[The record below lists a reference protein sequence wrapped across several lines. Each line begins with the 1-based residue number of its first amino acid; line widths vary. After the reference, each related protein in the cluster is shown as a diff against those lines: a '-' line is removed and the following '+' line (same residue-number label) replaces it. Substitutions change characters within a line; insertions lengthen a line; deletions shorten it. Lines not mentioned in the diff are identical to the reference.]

1 MEMIAVD
8 RGRSRLVLKAVEV
21 LALMLTASLFVLKA
35 VVCLVTWWGNPSLL
49 LIDVSLPEA
58 LEDEAYKLT
67 IALPNWVHL
76 MWPFLFFW
84 EAVLII
90 FAWSFL
96 CRKREHRTIFVGVY
110 PAYWFACLLNIAWAV
125 SWGKGFP
132 ELGLAFGALLSLTVI
147 LCAGMA
153 SVNLYFISNDLKYSI
168 RGTLWMT
175 RLLVINI
182 FAAYA
187 AWTVVLTLFN
197 LGSVLQHNTTLH
209 PDTTSTVILSLLG
222 SLTVS
227 YFLLEA
233 TILDWFLRSVFVVY
247 LVVVWALAGVLVD
260 SWTGGGH
267 RNQLLSLILAC
278 VSGAL
283 FVARVVLIALFKF
296 VRPLGE
302 YEKEEEE
309 KVPF

>member
-1 MEMIAVD
+1 
-8 RGRSRLVLKAVEV
+8 
-21 LALMLTASLFVLKA
+21 
-35 VVCLVTWWGNPSLL
+35 
-49 LIDVSLPEA
+49 
-58 LEDEAYKLT
+58 
-67 IALPNWVHL
+67 
-76 MWPFLFFW
+76 
-84 EAVLII
+84 
-90 FAWSFL
+90 
-96 CRKREHRTIFVGVY
+96 
-110 PAYWFACLLNIAWAV
+110 
-125 SWGKGFP
+125 
-132 ELGLAFGALLSLTVI
+132 
-147 LCAGMA
+147 
-153 SVNLYFISNDLKYSI
+153 
-168 RGTLWMT
+168 MT

-187 AWTVVLTLFN
+187 AWTVVLALFN

-209 PDTTSTVILSLLG
+209 PDTTSTVVLSLLG

-227 YFLLEA
+227 YFLLEV